1 MKLLLFFL
9 SFFITST
16 LLSQTEDREYF
27 KSNKICEVTTSL
39 FLDSKLLDNESF
51 LQTTYINKY
60 DLNGNNI
67 KSLTFDEENNL
78 LWDFEYEYDKQNKL
92 ISITENGKK
101 EILRNCQTI
110 YNDKNDIIEE
120 FDETFNCRYYYDS
133 LNRISKKVHI
143 NQETKETKEILFKYD
158 DNGNKIAEYVEGT
171 SFYLNE
177 FLKYNSN
184 NQITEKEIYYHL
196 GTENEL
202 FQKIIYEYNDNKQM
216 VSKKFVDGYAKEN
229 DVEYSYYENG
239 KVKSTT
245 TNDSSSTYFYN
256 GNLIS
261 KVEKVSQKP
270 FNMTIVELYEYKF
283 CE

>member
-110 YNDKNDIIEE
+110 YNDKNDIIE
-120 FDETFNCRYYYDS
+120 
-133 LNRISKKVHI
+133 
-143 NQETKETKEILFKYD
+143 
-158 DNGNKIAEYVEGT
+158 
-171 SFYLNE
+171 
-177 FLKYNSN
+177 
-184 NQITEKEIYYHL
+184 
-196 GTENEL
+196 
-202 FQKIIYEYNDNKQM
+202 
-216 VSKKFVDGYAKEN
+216 
-229 DVEYSYYENG
+229 
-239 KVKSTT
+239 
-245 TNDSSSTYFYN
+245 
-256 GNLIS
+256 
-261 KVEKVSQKP
+261 
-270 FNMTIVELYEYKF
+270 
-283 CE
+283 